1 MAVKGDANEHHFW
14 PYFFPECIKTVENR
28 PTWRCLKVGI
38 KFADNKNIK
47 QKHEFYQGGIEMSF
61 ILTKEQ
67 KMLVQLAKTF
77 AETELAPIADEMDKN
92 AKFAPGVVQKV
103 ADVGFLGMNV
113 PEEYGGAGVDEVT
126 KALIIMEIAKVDASV
141 AELIAVHTLTND
153 IILRN
158 GTEEQKQKYLR
169 MACTGSVGAFAL
181 TEPNAGSDAASART
195 KAIVDGD
202 DYVIS
207 GSKCFISN
215 MGEDEGDYVILIAL
229 TDPAKKTKGMSAII
243 VDRDAKGFS
252 VGKVEDKMGLR
263 AAPVSE
269 LIFDDCRVPR
279 TQLLGKEGRGFMIAM
294 AGLDGGRIGMASQG
308 VGVAEGALEAA
319 VEYSKQRVQ
328 FGKPINANQ
337 GLQWYLADMATR
349 TEAAKMLTLNAA
361 DRRQHGENIGKLA
374 AMAKYYASENAVY
387 VAHKSLQI
395 HGGYGY
401 MKDYAI
407 ERMYRDARIIPLYE
421 GTSEVQKM
429 VISRAVID
437 GK

>member
-1 MAVKGDANEHHFW
+1 
-14 PYFFPECIKTVENR
+14 
-28 PTWRCLKVGI
+28 
-38 KFADNKNIK
+38 
-47 QKHEFYQGGIEMSF
+47 MSF

-67 KMLVQLAKTF
+67 KMIIQLAKTF
-77 AETELAPIADEMDKN
+77 AETELAPIADEMDRN
-92 AKFAPGVVQKV
+92 SKFAPGVVQKV

-126 KALIIMEIAKVDASV
+126 KALVIMEIAKVDASV
-141 AELIAVHTLTND
+141 AELIAVHTLTSD

-202 DYVIS
+202 DYVIN

-243 VDRDAKGFS
+243 VDRGTQGFS

-308 VGVAEGALEAA
+308 VGVAEGTLEAA

>member
-1 MAVKGDANEHHFW
+1 
-14 PYFFPECIKTVENR
+14 
-28 PTWRCLKVGI
+28 
-38 KFADNKNIK
+38 
-47 QKHEFYQGGIEMSF
+47 MSF
-61 ILTKEQ
+61 ILNAEQ
-67 KMLVQLAKTF
+67 KMILQLAKSF
-77 AETELAPIADEMDKN
+77 AENELAPIAEEMDRN
-92 AKFAPGVVQKV
+92 AQFAPGLVQKV
-103 ADVGFLGMNV
+103 ADVGLLGMNIPV
-113 PEEYGGAGVDEVT
+113 EYGGAGVDEVT
-126 KALIIMEIAKVDASV
+126 KALVIMEIAKVDASV

-153 IILRN
+153 IILKH
-158 GTEEQKQKYLR
+158 GTPEQKEKYLR
-169 MACTGSVGAFAL
+169 WGATGGVGAFAL
-181 TEPNAGSDAASART
+181 TEPNAGSDAAAART

-202 DYVIS
+202 DYVIN

-215 MGEDEGDYVILIAL
+215 MGHDEGDYVILIVL
-229 TDPAKKTKGMSAII
+229 TDPAKKTKGMSAVI
-243 VDRDAKGFS
+243 VDRTTPGFDI
-252 VGKVEDKMGLR
+252 GKVEDKMGLR

-269 LIFDDCRVPR
+269 LIFTDCRVPR
-279 TQLLGKEGRGFMIAM
+279 TQLLGKEGKGFMIAM

-319 VEYSKQRVQ
+319 VAYAKQRIQ

-374 AMAKYYASENAVY
+374 AMAKYYASENAVW
-387 VAHKSLQI
+387 VTNKSLQI

-407 ERMYRDARIIPLYE
+407 ERQYRDARIIPLYE

>member
-1 MAVKGDANEHHFW
+1 M
-14 PYFFPECIKTVENR
+14 T
-28 PTWRCLKVGI
+28 
-38 KFADNKNIK
+38 
-47 QKHEFYQGGIEMSF
+47 MSF

-67 KMLVQLAKTF
+67 KMIIQLAKSF
-77 AETELAPIADEMDKN
+77 AEKELAPIAEEMDKN
-92 AKFAPGVVQKV
+92 AKFAPGLVQKV
-103 ADVGFLGMNV
+103 ADIGLLGMNI
-113 PEEYGGAGVDEVT
+113 PTEYGGAGVDEVT
-126 KALIIMEIAKVDASV
+126 KALVIMEIAKVDASV

-153 IILRN
+153 IIMRN
-158 GTEEQKQKYLR
+158 GTEEQKEKYLR
-169 MACTGSVGAFAL
+169 WGATGGVGAFAL
-181 TEPNAGSDAASART
+181 TEPNAGSDAAAART
-195 KAIVDGD
+195 KAVVDGD
-202 DYVIS
+202 DYIIN
-207 GSKCFISN
+207 GTKCFISN
-215 MGEDEGDYVILIAL
+215 MGAEEGDYVILIAL

-243 VDRDAKGFS
+243 VDRTTPGFEI
-252 VGKVEDKMGLR
+252 GKVEDKMGLR

-269 LIFDDCRVPR
+269 LVFSDCRVPR

-308 VGVAEGALEAA
+308 VGIAEGAIESA
-319 VEYSKQRVQ
+319 VAYSKQRVQ

-361 DRRQHGENIGKLA
+361 DRRQHGEDIGKLA
-374 AMAKYYASENAVY
+374 AMAKYYASENAVW
-387 VAHKSLQI
+387 VTNKSLQI

-407 ERMYRDARIIPLYE
+407 ERQYRDARIVPLYE

-429 VISRAVID
+429 VISRAVIN